1 MTLLDR
7 WQAVWRELGASR
19 ADEELYARLVES
31 YSEPHRRYHTLQHLQ
46 ECFAH
51 LDLARSI
58 AQHASEVELALWFH
72 DAIYD
77 TSRRDN
83 EERSAEWARKS
94 ALSAGLSPERAERA
108 ERIAGLVLATK
119 HDAVPLGSD
128 AGLLVD
134 IDLAILGS
142 ETARFEEYEAQIREE
157 YAWVPESVYRQARR
171 QILEGFLNR
180 EWIYSTAF
188 FRAEHEA
195 RARENLSHSI
205 ARL

>member
-1 MTLLDR
+1 M
-7 WQAVWRELGASR
+7 
-19 ADEELYARLVES
+19 
-31 YSEPHRRYHTLQHLQ
+31 
-46 ECFAH
+46 
-51 LDLARSI
+51 
-58 AQHASEVELALWFH
+58 ALWFH

-83 EERSAEWARKS
+83 EERSAQWARKS
-94 ALSAGLSPERAERA
+94 ALSAGLSPERA

-142 ETARFEEYEAQIREE
+142 ETARFEAYEMQIREE
-157 YAWVPESVYRQARR
+157 YAWVRESVYRQARR

-195 RARENLSHSI
+195 RARENLSRSV
-205 ARL
+205 ARI